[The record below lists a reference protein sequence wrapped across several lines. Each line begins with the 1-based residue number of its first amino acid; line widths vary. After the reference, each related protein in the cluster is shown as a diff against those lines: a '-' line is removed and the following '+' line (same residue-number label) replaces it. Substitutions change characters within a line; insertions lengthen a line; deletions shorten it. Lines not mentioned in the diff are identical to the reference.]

1 MGSLKRKMARSKQKR
16 AKKDLKQKI
25 GLFDKLEDECL
36 TCQKPF
42 DKTSKEHAQSWFVA
56 VRKQEG
62 KVNLYCPE
70 CWNRAQEIIKDYGE
84 KLNERKN

>member
-1 MGSLKRKMARSKQKR
+1 MGSLKRKIARNKEKR

-25 GLFDKLEDECL
+25 GLFDKLGDECL

-56 VRKQEG
+56 VRKQEA

-70 CWNRAQEIIKDYGE
+70 CWNKAQEIIKDYGE

>member
-1 MGSLKRKMARSKQKR
+1 MGSLKRKMARNKEKR
-16 AKKDLKQKI
+16 AKKYLKQKI

-42 DKTSKEHAQSWFVA
+42 DKNSKEHAQSWFVA

-70 CWNRAQEIIKDYGE
+70 CWNKAQEIIKDYGE
-84 KLNERKN
+84 KFNERKN